1 MSGEASDEY
10 LTRIFNI
17 LCLSNIQKQT
27 DDLLEFLISVGFV
40 PDLILTPYFGI
51 FVLGAS
57 DPDLHHASRNED
69 DARELVSRPE
79 QA

>member
-1 MSGEASDEY
+1 M
-10 LTRIFNI
+10 RVFNI

-27 DDLLEFLISVGFV
+27 DVLEFLISVGFV
-40 PDLILTPYFGI
+40 PDLIEPPHFGI